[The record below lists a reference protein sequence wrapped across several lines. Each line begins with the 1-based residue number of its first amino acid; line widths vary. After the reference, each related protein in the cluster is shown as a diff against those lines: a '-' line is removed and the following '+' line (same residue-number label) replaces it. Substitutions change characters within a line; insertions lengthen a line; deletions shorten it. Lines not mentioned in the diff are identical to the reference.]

1 VVNKEIYLNNDLF
14 GLAEDE
20 IKQISEIF
28 VLFPEL
34 FKVIIYGSR
43 AKGNYKPYSDI
54 DLTLVGNNLSQKDLL
69 NLVLQLDDLL
79 LPYEFDV
86 SLKEQI
92 SNPELLEHINR
103 VGKVFYE
110 KR

>member
-1 VVNKEIYLNNDLF
+1 MVNKEIYLNNDLF